1 MVLSFKISKY
11 KMLSAMQLIIK
22 VKGKMHNLPPVG
34 SNAAVLVSSKLSPA
48 LNPASPPT

>member
-11 KMLSAMQLIIK
+11 KMLSAMQLIMK
-22 VKGKMHNLPPVG
+22 VKGKMHKSLPVG
-34 SNAAVLVSSKLSPA
+34 SYAAVLVSSKLNPA